1 MILQQKLDAQ
11 KKKTET
17 SAPKEILDIMHRATE
32 DLVKSG
38 IMDRIV
44 KKGDKAPDFRL
55 KDIKGNIVILK
66 EKLSGC
72 PVVLGFYRGRW
83 WPYCNLELEA
93 LEQAFTEIK
102 SLGASLL
109 MISPQTEEH
118 SRAFVKNKKLSMEIL
133 SDPGN
138 QTAEK
143 YGLVH
148 TVPED
153 LKKVYL
159 QFGTDL
165 TKYNNDDSWRLPM
178 PGRYIID
185 QDQMV
190 RYAEVSPDYTI
201 RPDPSHTID
210 VLKKIIV

>member
-66 EKLSGC
+66 EKLSGG

-165 TKYNNDDSWRLPM
+165 TKYNNDDSWKLPM

>member
-1 MILQQKLDAQ
+1 
-11 KKKTET
+11 
-17 SAPKEILDIMHRATE
+17 
-32 DLVKSG
+32 
-38 IMDRIV
+38 
-44 KKGDKAPDFRL
+44 
-55 KDIKGNIVILK
+55 
-66 EKLSGC
+66 
-72 PVVLGFYRGRW
+72 
-83 WPYCNLELEA
+83 LELEA

-210 VLKKIIV
+210 VLKKIIA